1 MLPVSPPGRA
11 GGSGRQA
18 GGLPAGPGARLVGW
32 EDTGV
37 GLLGR
42 DLTGGKRGSSGRGGA
57 RASSRGGCGGT
68 TRVAVRPWGHASR
81 QENGAACG
89 CRPSGLVAGLG
100 SAGGRRPPA
109 APRRL
114 GRRRGGAAAPG
125 GGGKCRPPAAARGA
139 SVLPRPGGFRRAGA
153 APQAEGNAKPS
164 VLGVKRHG
172 RHQRPVRLQLPVGL
186 GGGGRCPLP
195 DRG

>member
-100 SAGGRRPPA
+100 SAGSRRPPA

-125 GGGKCRPPAAARGA
+125 GGGGSAALQPPREVPQSCR
-139 SVLPRPGGFRRAGA
+139 
-153 APQAEGNAKPS
+153 
-164 VLGVKRHG
+164 
-172 RHQRPVRLQLPVGL
+172 GL
-186 GGGGRCPLP
+186 GGSAGQVPPLRP
-195 DRG
+195 RGTRSRRFSA